1 MWAEHTPRH
10 APSAPAWLLILA
22 LHAGVLALLNTRQQP
37 AGNAPRDWSELRIIP
52 ARPAPTPSVASTPV
66 TPPPSARPRTAQAD
80 PSAELAPATTP
91 PDTAEPA
98 TADGA
103 AAAPTPQPPAPLQLT
118 LPDLADAARRQPALD
133 DPRGNTPVSR
143 FGQHIANDLG
153 GDGRWAE
160 ERMDAD
166 TVRLRRGN
174 TCINLH
180 RNRTAGRQPFD
191 EASAPTPWGATP
203 AYRCERR

>member
-1 MWAEHTPRH
+1 MWAERMPQR

-22 LHAGVLALLNTRQQP
+22 LHAGVLALLNTRPQP
-37 AGNAPRDWSELRIIP
+37 AGNVPRDWSELRLIP
-52 ARPAPTPSVASTPV
+52 VRPAPPTAPMPVMPPAAPQPHLSDAVPTTEPVPAAASPDLIEPS
-66 TPPPSARPRTAQAD
+66 
-80 PSAELAPATTP
+80 
-91 PDTAEPA
+91 
-98 TADGA
+98 TADA
-103 AAAPTPQPPAPLQLT
+103 LPDAPTPQPSAPLRLT